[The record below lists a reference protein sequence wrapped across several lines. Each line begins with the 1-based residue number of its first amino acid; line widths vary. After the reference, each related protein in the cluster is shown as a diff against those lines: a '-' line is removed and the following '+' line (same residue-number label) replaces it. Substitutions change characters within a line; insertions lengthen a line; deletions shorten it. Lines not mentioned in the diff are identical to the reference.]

1 MGNQGPW
8 HCPTRRVPAPRV
20 GATAASPQSASE
32 LWQWLWA
39 LRQASSANGAMLPTC
54 HPGAFRTARWTCC
67 LQPNRA
73 APGCSRTHSAVALD
87 EWSDPLDPAAAAQSL
102 YGHLQRAGTRL
113 WEVVAELEGSVAVQS
128 PGPKPGGGAVA
139 ERLRAVLRDLDV
151 AHEAFA
157 GGDGVSSPPTDADTD
172 AAAAT

>member
-8 HCPTRRVPAPRV
+8 HGPTRRVPAPRV

-54 HPGAFRTARWTCC
+54 HPGTFRTARWTCC

-73 APGCSRTHSAVALD
+73 GNGDGGDTRGSPSGCPPHPTPLSPVAPGCSRTHSAVALD

-113 WEVVAELEGSVAVQS
+113 W
-128 PGPKPGGGAVA
+128 
-139 ERLRAVLRDLDV
+139 
-151 AHEAFA
+151 
-157 GGDGVSSPPTDADTD
+157 
-172 AAAAT
+172 